1 MCPTS
6 CGEVWPVVLCVTDGS
21 GRMANLIEATAGA
34 GAAPGRYWFTTRDAL
49 TNTWGAIWRGT
60 DVQAGLSL
68 LSALGA
74 VPADTER

>member
-1 MCPTS
+1 MLLS
-6 CGEVWPVVLCVTDGS
+6 VTDGS
-21 GRMANLIEATAGA
+21 GRMANLIAATAEA

-68 LSALGA
+68 LSTLGA
-74 VPADTER
+74 IPADIRR